1 MNEYL
6 EFKQLLENLKLNNKK
21 PTLLL
26 HSCCGPCSSYVLTLL
41 NEYFD
46 ITIYYYN
53 PNIYPYE
60 EFYKRGE
67 TQKEIIAKLHFPV
80 KLIMGEHDYN
90 VYQEMVDGLEHLG
103 EGSRR
108 CYNCYFFRMKKCSE
122 VASELGFDYFTTTLS
137 ISPYKN
143 SNWINEI
150 GKEVEI
156 SSKYLYSN
164 FKKEEGYKK
173 SIELSRH
180 YGLYRQDYCGCI
192 SSIKEHEERIRNKNN
207 G

>member
-6 EFKQLLENLKLNNKK
+6 EFKKLLDEVKDQR

-53 PNIYPYE
+53 PNIYPEE
-60 EFYKRGE
+60 EFFKRLE
-67 TQKEIIAKLHFPV
+67 TQKEIVSKLNFDV
-80 KLIMGEHDYN
+80 KILVGDYDYN
-90 VYQEMVDGLEHLG
+90 IYTDAVKGLEHLG
-103 EGSRR
+103 EGSNR
-108 CYNCYFFRMKKCSE
+108 CYNCYYFRMKKCSE
-122 VASELGFDYFTTTLS
+122 VASELNYDYFTTTLS

-143 SNWINEI
+143 SNWINKI

-156 SSKYLYSN
+156 KSKYLYSN

-173 SIELSRH
+173 SIVLSKQ
-180 YGLYRQDYCGCI
+180 YNLYRQDYCGCI
-192 SSIKEHEERIRNKNN
+192 SSIKEHEIRINKNR
-207 G
+207 